1 MTAAVDAPKARRRW
15 PIVVAIVLVVLVAAL
30 VAAYFI
36 ADSIARST
44 GERLV
49 AEKFAEKLS
58 SEEGTTVSPDD
69 IDVTIGGVSVIA
81 QYLGGSFESVHVDA
95 DGIAFDGTPLDVTI
109 QANGVPTDMS
119 KPVNTVTG
127 SVAFDQAGLD
137 SLLQKNGTDADIT
150 LGEGTVT
157 YSVSQTFL
165 GIPLTF
171 TLTAQPSTTADSLVF
186 TPTSGELA
194 AGSAS
199 IDISGLI
206 DAVLADNTVSFC
218 IADQI
223 PAGVDLTGAEVAADS
238 VTVRFQAGDLVIAD
252 LAQTGSCS

>member
-1 MTAAVDAPKARRRW
+1 ML
-15 PIVVAIVLVVLVAAL
+15 AIVAVVVVAAL
-30 VAAYFI
+30 VAAFFI

-69 IDVTIGGVSVIA
+69 IDVRIGGASVIA

-95 DGIAFDGTPLDVTI
+95 DGIAFDGTPLDVAI

-127 SVAFDQAGLD
+127 SVSFDQAGLD
-137 SLLQKNGTDADIT
+137 SLLQKNGTDADIK
-150 LGEGTVT
+150 LGDETVT
-157 YSVSQTFL
+157 YTASQTFL
-165 GIPLTF
+165 GVPLSF
-171 TLTAQPSTTADSLVF
+171 TLTAEPSTTTDSLVF

-194 AGSAS
+194 AGSAA
-199 IDISGLI
+199 IDVSGLI

-223 PAGVDLTGAEVAADS
+223 PAGVDLSGADVAPDS
-238 VTVRFQAGDLVIAD
+238 VTVRFQARDLIIAD